1 MKVIKRNG
9 TVVDFNADKIKIAI
23 EKAKKE
29 VKSEVDVNSI
39 MDLVLKTLGGVKSV
53 AVELIQDTI
62 FDSMV
67 MLGES
72 KLARDFERYRTRRTV
87 EREKKLEKIYNDM
100 HSVLVSG
107 SNENSNKDSRLHGV
121 TRDLVAGEFFRNTLS
136 ENIPKEVYDAHRKK
150 LIHWHDSDY
159 STHQTN
165 CCVFNLS
172 DMLENGTK
180 ILNAEIESPKSIQ
193 VATNV
198 AMQIMANISAVQYGG
213 VSLANFNETLGKYA
227 KLNFRKHFID
237 VYRII
242 EGMPKEKVEKEMAE
256 WEREFGKIDSGNK
269 NLKDMF
275 ERAFKE
281 AIEKT
286 DKDIYD
292 SCQLFEYQTNSILGS
307 ASQTP
312 FSTITFNIPTSW
324 ESERIIWN
332 YLQVRMKGLGK
343 EGRIAIFPKISMIV
357 VDGYNLK
364 KEDKYYYLLQE
375 ASKCIAKTY
384 YPDLLLYSPKD
395 YLEGS
400 VYARMG

>member
-9 TVVDFNADKIKIAI
+9 MVVDFNADKIKIAI

-39 MDLVLKTLGGVKSV
+39 MDLVLKTLGRVKSV
-53 AVELIQDTI
+53 AVESIQDTI

-180 ILNAEIESPKSIQ
+180 ILNAEIESPRSIQ

-242 EGMPKEKVEKEMAE
+242 EGMPKEEVEKEMAE

-275 ERAFKE
+275 GRVFKE

-324 ESERIIWN
+324 ESERIVWN

-384 YPDLLLYSPKD
+384 YPDLLLYSKED
-395 YLEGS
+395 YLIGN